1 MKLLNIFIILCL
13 TFLPSYAISQELK
26 ITGINKGQK
35 APFTGILLTQGA
47 LSKIEADLRLE
58 VELCANKCKLEKG
71 ELELLFQKDI
81 KILNAEISG
90 LKQFVEVKNRRI
102 AKLEEVVEEHN
113 NSWFTPIVA
122 IASFALG
129 VATTIGITYA
139 VNK

>member
-1 MKLLNIFIILCL
+1 MKLLNIFISLCL
-13 TFLPSYAISQELK
+13 TFLPSYGISQELK

-35 APFTGILLTQGA
+35 ALFTGILMTQGA

-58 VELCANKCKLEKG
+58 VSLCANKCELEKG

-81 KILNAEISG
+81 KILNAEVEG
-90 LKQFVEVKNRRI
+90 LKQFVDVKNRRI
-102 AKLEEVVEEHN
+102 TKLEQVIEEHN
-113 NSWFTPIVA
+113 TSWFTPVVA